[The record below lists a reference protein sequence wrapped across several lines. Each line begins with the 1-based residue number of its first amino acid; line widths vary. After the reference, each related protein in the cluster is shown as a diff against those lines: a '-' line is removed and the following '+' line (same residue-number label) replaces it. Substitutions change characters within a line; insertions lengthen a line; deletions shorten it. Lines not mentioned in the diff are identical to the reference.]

1 MKIDRLVA
9 FAPRTQSL
17 ASDFAMLQGPC
28 VGCDGCMGMCREL
41 IDALVL
47 PDVILKKD
55 RPK

>member
-17 ASDFAMLQGPC
+17 ASDLAMLQGPC